1 MNSLKP
7 FAIHRIAINN
17 NGVFLSRCKE
27 QVCVFVATKTS
38 RMPDGTGQTC
48 LLRPM
53 VAKGKNGRKSKELTD
68 GSNSKDN

>member
-1 MNSLKP
+1 LSYADIP
-7 FAIHRIAINN
+7 TIPACGD
-17 NGVFLSRCKE
+17 NGFLSACKE

-53 VAKGKNGRKSKELTD
+53 VAKGKNGRKSKDLTD
-68 GSNSKDN
+68 GSNSKDNQ